1 MRWTARAAIEK
12 ALESNGMKDCKKRAK
27 TPITSSKLDEGTP
40 LSASE
45 YPYRKVVGQLNF
57 TAVIARPGIVY

>member
-1 MRWTARAAIEK
+1 MRWTARAAV
-12 ALESNGMKDCKKRAK
+12 LESNGMKDCKKRAA

-57 TAVIARPGIVY
+57 IAVIARPDIAY